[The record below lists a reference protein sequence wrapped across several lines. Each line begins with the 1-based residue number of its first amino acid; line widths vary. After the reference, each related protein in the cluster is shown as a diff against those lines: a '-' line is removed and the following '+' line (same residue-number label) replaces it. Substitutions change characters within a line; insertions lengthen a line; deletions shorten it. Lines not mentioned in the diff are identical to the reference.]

1 MFRYRAAPGYPE
13 PAGAWRTPPASP
25 SMEKNLF
32 KYIWRHSR
40 GEQSVI
46 LLLVVVAQVFY
57 FASLTIP
64 KTIVNDGIEGKAFKT
79 ASELPFLRLELPL
92 PSFLSDSGSLVL
104 FEGFKLEQWPFLVAM
119 SCLFLVMVTINGM
132 FKKTINT
139 QKGRMGER
147 MLRRL
152 RYELY
157 DRILLFPPAH
167 FRKVKAAEFSS
178 MIKDEVEPLGGFIGD
193 AYVQPAFLGG
203 QALTALLF
211 IMLQSVWLGM
221 IVVVV
226 LGVQAF
232 VIPRLR
238 RRILVLGRERQI
250 TARQLAGRIAETVD
264 GVHEIHTNATSNYE
278 RADIAHRLGRIFRIR
293 FELFQRKFTA
303 KFLNNLLAQTTPFT
317 IYLIGGYLVL
327 SGDLQVGAVVG
338 VLLAYKDLP
347 GPVKELID
355 WDQQRQD
362 IQQKY
367 EQVVDQFQPDGM
379 LARELQAVPQGV
391 VQSLGGDLTLSG
403 ITVAEDGGAKLV
415 DGVSLVVPVSQR
427 LALVG
432 PAGGGKEAVAQVIAR
447 LTRPSGGSVRIGGA
461 DLAALPESTT
471 GARISYVGQ
480 DVYLFPVSVRDN
492 ILYGLKRRP
501 LAPAAYDDAQRR
513 THERFDAESRRAGNI
528 NLDPADDWIDYET
541 AGASGPND
549 IDRRITEVLRDV
561 EMADDIYQFGL
572 RGTIDPTERPAVAES
587 ILKARAELH
596 ARLAEPRL
604 AALVEPFDR
613 ARYNRNMSVAENLLF
628 GTPIGQTFD
637 PDNIAAN
644 PHMRAALARVGLE
657 GDLQAM
663 GAAIAETM
671 VELFADLPPGN
682 PLFEQFSFIAAE
694 DLPEFRTILTR
705 LAGRSMADLDA
716 VARDRLAAL
725 PFRYIEARHRLGLID
740 AAMEERLLA
749 ARRDFADNLPAEDA
763 RAIEFYD
770 RGRYNAAATLQDN
783 ILFGRVVYGQAQ
795 GPQRL
800 GALISEVLEGLGL
813 TDAVIEVGL
822 DYNVGVAGKR
832 LSAVQRQKVG
842 LARALVK
849 RPDLLVLNEATAVFD
864 GATQQRV
871 LDKILATSRG
881 RGVVWALNRAN
892 LADRFDQVIVLQG
905 GKVVATGAPADLT
918 ADKTFADLLA
928 AG

>member
-1 MFRYRAAPGYPE
+1 
-13 PAGAWRTPPASP
+13 
-25 SMEKNLF
+25 MEKNLF

-40 GEQSVI
+40 GEQVVI
-46 LLLVVVAQVFY
+46 LVFVVLAQVFY
-57 FASLTIP
+57 FASLNIP

-79 ASELPFLRLELPL
+79 ATEVPFLRISLPV
-92 PSFLSDSGSLVL
+92 PSSVAESGWITVFDGVALT
-104 FEGFKLEQWPFLVAM
+104 QWPFLVAM
-119 SCLFLVMVTINGM
+119 SVLFLVMVTINGL

-139 QKGRMGER
+139 HKGRMGER

-211 IMLQSVWLGM
+211 IMLQSVWLGL
-221 IVVVV
+221 IVIAV

-238 RRILVLGRERQI
+238 KRILALGKERQI

-264 GVHEIHTNATSNYE
+264 GVQEIHTNATSNYE

-327 SGDLQVGAVVG
+327 SGDMQVGAVVG

-362 IQQKY
+362 VQQKY
-367 EQVVDQFQPDGM
+367 EQVAEQFQPDGM
-379 LARELQAVPQGV
+379 LARELQAVPDGP
-391 VQSLGGDLTLSG
+391 VQPLAGELALSG
-403 ITVAEDGGAKLV
+403 VTVAEDGGARSV
-415 DGVSLVVPVSQR
+415 DGVSVVTRLDRR

-447 LTRPSGGSVRIGGA
+447 LTRPSGGTVRIGA
-461 DLAALPESTT
+461 DDLASLPESTT

-501 LAPAAYDDAQRR
+501 LAPAAYDDAARR
-513 THERFDAESRRAGNI
+513 ERERFVAESHRAGNPG
-528 NLDPADDWIDYET
+528 LDPADDWIDYQA
-541 AGASGPND
+541 AGAAGPGD
-549 IDRRITEVLRDV
+549 IDSRVVEALRVV
-561 EMADDIYQFGL
+561 ELSDDIYQLGL
-572 RGTIDPTERPAVAES
+572 RGTINPAERPAVAES
-587 ILKARAELH
+587 ILKAREELH
-596 ARLAEPRL
+596 ARLADPRL

-628 GTPIGQTFD
+628 GTPIGKTFD

-644 PHMRAALARVGLE
+644 PQMREALARAGLQN
-657 GDLQAM
+657 DLQQM
-663 GAAIAETM
+663 GVTIAETM
-671 VELFADLPPGN
+671 VELFADLPAGHPF
-682 PLFEQFSFIAAE
+682 FEQFSFIAAE

-705 LAGRSMADLDA
+705 LAGKSVADLDA
-716 VARDRLAAL
+716 GARDRLAAL

-740 AAMEERLLA
+740 AGMEERLLVV
-749 ARRDFADNLPAEDA
+749 RRAFADSLPPDA
-763 RAIEFYD
+763 AASIEFYD
-770 RGRYNAAATLQDN
+770 RARYNAAATLQDN
-783 ILFGRVVYGQAQ
+783 ILFGRIVYGQAQ
-795 GPQRL
+795 GPQRV
-800 GALISEVLEGLGL
+800 GALIAEVLDGLGL
-813 TDAVIEVGL
+813 RTAVIEVGL

-849 RPDLLVLNEATAVFD
+849 RPDLLVLNEATAVLD
-864 GATQQRV
+864 GAAQQRV
-871 LDKILATSRG
+871 LEAILEACRG

-892 LADRFDQVIVLQG
+892 LADRFDQVVVLQG
-905 GKVVATGAPADLT
+905 GKVAAKGAPGELSG
-918 ADKTFADLLA
+918 DKNFVDLLA